1 MTHSPEHL
9 FAAHHPD
16 KTFLTEQCLH
26 YYSNVISI
34 ASTGVQPGQQTVS
47 YQHSHDD
54 YECLIPYGPIPMLIL
69 KGQTYYGE
77 IGYVYPSN
85 PGDVHGTKLRISNTP
100 HDSIVIDKAYFED
113 IRNNLKYEDWNLDVR
128 MPLTEDI
135 KIYIQHFKREFN
147 KKEACDTKKECS
159 RLLHISIP
167 IIQNL

>member
-54 YECLIPYGPIPMLIL
+54 YEFLIPYGPIPMLIL
-69 KGQTYYGE
+69 KGQTY
-77 IGYVYPSN
+77 
-85 PGDVHGTKLRISNTP
+85 
-100 HDSIVIDKAYFED
+100 
-113 IRNNLKYEDWNLDVR
+113 YEDWNLDVR